1 LSFAR
6 HCWIRWKNTDGSA
19 EVRHRASHGNGIAIL
34 GLNLKTTAGKVVAS
48 LALVG
53 TAAGVAG
60 LGTYGAFTSTTSAS
74 ASVGSG
80 IVNIALGTTAT
91 TNRLNVPATG
101 LVPGDSIQRAVTL
114 TNAAGN
120 QNLAGITLT
129 TTAATSS
136 LLDSPVSGPGLQLAI
151 DACSLPWIEAVTGTG
166 ASTVYTYTC
175 TGATVTTVLAPRAVL
190 GTDLPLPALTS
201 AVAGKTDY
209 LRVTMTLPPLAGNDL
224 QNKSSVIDLAFTGTQ
239 RTGTSK

>member
-6 HCWIRWKNTDGSA
+6 HCWIRWKNANSSA
-19 EVRHRASHGNGIAIL
+19 EVRHRASHGNGIATL
-34 GLNLKTTAGKVVAS
+34 GLNRKTTAGKVVAS

-80 IVNIALGTTAT
+80 IVNITLGTTAA

-129 TTAATSS
+129 TTAPTSS
-136 LLDSPVSGPGLQLAI
+136 LLDSPVSGPGLQLVI
-151 DACSLPWIEAVTGTG
+151 DACSVPWTETVPLVG
-166 ASTVYTYTC
+166 VYTYTC
-175 TGATVTTVLAPRAVL
+175 AGTTTTVLLPRAVL

-201 AVAGKTDY
+201 AAAGKTDY
-209 LRVTMTLPPLAGNDL
+209 LRVTMSLPPLAGNEL
-224 QNKSSVIDLAFTGTQ
+224 QNKTSVINLAFTGMQ
-239 RTGTSK
+239 RTGASK